1 MLLLDLIHIVGDF
14 LIRMR
19 LDHRAY
25 DFPHRPFGD
34 LHLKPYLLDTLG
46 AASRIADERVGT
58 LAGFEIACT
67 FGAESTRGI
76 LADPACTGIEIGSA
90 HVIGM
95 VGGHEIGRA
104 SCRERVG
111 TSGGDGR

>member
-46 AASRIADERVGT
+46 AASRIPDERVGT
-58 LAGFEIACT
+58 LAGFEIART

-76 LADPACTGIEIGSA
+76 LGDQACTGNGHGLKRLISL
-90 HVIGM
+90 
-95 VGGHEIGRA
+95 VGRTQA
-104 SCRERVG
+104 S
-111 TSGGDGR
+111 